1 MRFLPQFLFTAV
13 LSVLVL
19 AMPARAQDNLYAN
32 ARSLV
37 DRSQNDLRHASHLAK
52 DREKERE
59 RYDNAQRSLSEFD
72 KNLARNKFD
81 KDKLDSAIND
91 VKNVVDHN
99 TLDPQARDMLTQD
112 LRDLRELRQSRGAGY

>member
-1 MRFLPQFLFTAV
+1 MRLFLLTAI
-13 LSVLVL
+13 LSVLVIGV
-19 AMPARAQDNLYAN
+19 PTRAQDNLYAN

-37 DRSQNDLRHASHLAK
+37 DRAQNDLRHTSHLAK
-52 DREKERE
+52 DRDKERE
-59 RYDNAQRSLSEFD
+59 RYDNAERSLSEFD
-72 KNLARNKFD
+72 KQLARNKFD

-99 TLDPQARDMLTQD
+99 TLDPQGRDMLSQD